1 MMQLEDGFMH
11 PTINCEETHPE
22 ILKNID
28 DNCIVKEYEQ
38 KDIEIIAKPS
48 FGFGD
53 VNSCLY
59 SQKILIMERQEIKEK
74 LTGIIKPYVQ
84 NEAAFAKMTED
95 TNLLMDLE
103 VNSAHLVD
111 IILDMEESFDIEID
125 DDAAEEMMTV
135 GEAINISEKLI
146 RGKKEA

>member
-1 MMQLEDGFMH
+1 M
-11 PTINCEETHPE
+11 
-22 ILKNID
+22 
-28 DNCIVKEYEQ
+28 
-38 KDIEIIAKPS
+38 S
-48 FGFGD
+48 
-53 VNSCLY
+53 Y

-146 RGKKEA
+146 SEKKEA